1 MKHVNSETYNGSEGN
16 SNTRKWITVVLL
28 VCLMVTGAVA
38 GCQTSPGTDSGTPG
52 KPLRAVTLVLD
63 RVPNTNHTG
72 FYSAAALGYFAE
84 EGLEVE
90 IIQPSHGG
98 SADLI
103 AAGQGEFGISYQEQ
117 VTYARTAADPLPIK
131 AVAAIIQHNTSGFA
145 SPVSKGIEHPSDF
158 EGKTYGGWGSPVEE
172 AMLKALMSS
181 DGGDFSQVEM
191 MSIGTADFFDAVENH
206 VDFTWIYYGWDGIAA
221 ELRDY
226 DIHFILLQDYVSALD
241 FYTPALITSEK
252 ILAEDPELVSA
263 FLRASAKGYAFA
275 IQQPEEAAAH
285 LLAAVPELDE
295 AMVVASQQ
303 YLASQ
308 YQADAPRWGEMKLSV
323 WENYALWMYE
333 QGLLENPLDA
343 AAAFTNDY
351 LPEAGEAK

>member
-1 MKHVNSETYNGSEGN
+1 MKHQYNRIQSKERNGISFPG
-16 SNTRKWITVVLL
+16 WITALL
-28 VCLMVTGAVA
+28 IAGLMVTGAIT
-38 GCQTSPGTDSGTPG
+38 GCQSPPASDSGVPG
-52 KPLRAVTLVLD
+52 EPLQAVTLVLD
-63 RVPNTNHTG
+63 WVPNTNHTG
-72 FYSAAALGYFAE
+72 FYSAAAMGYFAE

-90 IIQPSHGG
+90 IIQPTHGG

-131 AVAAIIQHNTSGFA
+131 AIAAIIQHNTSGFA
-145 SPVSKGIEHPSDF
+145 SPASKGIEHPGDF

-172 AMLKALMSS
+172 AMLQALMTS

-226 DIHFILLQDYVSALD
+226 DINFILLQDYVPALN

-252 ILAEDPELVSA
+252 LIDEEPELVQA
-263 FLRASAKGYAFA
+263 FVRASARGYQFA
-275 IQQPEEAAAH
+275 MQQPEEAAAH

-303 YLASQ
+303 YLAQQ

-323 WENYALWMYE
+323 WEDYAHWMFQ
-333 QGLLENPLDA
+333 QGLLENQLDA
-343 AAAFTNDY
+343 SAAFTNAY
-351 LPEAGEAK
+351 LPEAGDIK